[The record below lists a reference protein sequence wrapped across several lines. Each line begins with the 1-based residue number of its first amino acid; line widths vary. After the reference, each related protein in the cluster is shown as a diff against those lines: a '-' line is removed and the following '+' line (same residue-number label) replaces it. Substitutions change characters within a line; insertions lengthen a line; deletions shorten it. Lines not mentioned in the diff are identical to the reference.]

1 MFPSQKNKCS
11 TNSQKDNHPFG
22 NLFLRMLS
30 MKLDVKNTTTAKKRE
45 IIADLSEAVKQ
56 RMSNQAHISV
66 KKVVR
71 KNIVDKIE
79 FWKL

>member
-11 TNSQKDNHPFG
+11 TKSQKDNYPFG
-22 NLFLRMLS
+22 TLFLRMLS
-30 MKLDVKNTTTAKKRE
+30 MKLNVKNTTTAKKKE
-45 IIADLSEAVKQ
+45 IITDLSEAVKQ

-66 KKVVR
+66 KKVAR

>member
-11 TNSQKDNHPFG
+11 TNSQKDNYPFG

>member
-1 MFPSQKNKCS
+1 
-11 TNSQKDNHPFG
+11 
-22 NLFLRMLS
+22 
-30 MKLDVKNTTTAKKRE
+30 MKLNVKNTTTAKKKE
-45 IIADLSEAVKQ
+45 IITDLSEAVKQ

-66 KKVVR
+66 KKVAR